1 MVAAATGASPPA
13 HNLSPTRDDASSKPM
28 LFPHGTATAPHLAQK
43 WIEQTRSLLDKEG
56 HGPALDNK
64 WAGHT
69 LSQYPVVR
77 VDDYSRLSDDRRIQ
91 TEIKNKQNVSAVPC
105 LLRGKHQMLLGASPA
120 RAPDRAGLCSA
131 SRGHLRPD
139 LLRQVPVGF
148 RTYDERGCE
157 FYWLMSAPLYGQADA
172 GAIWNRTVSKAY
184 TDPEPEGLGF
194 DRCPYDPCIYSKCV
208 DGDDE
213 QRVTTTLYVD
223 DGRAFTYAPFAPAR
237 AQAKRDWKTLSDKF
251 LVKFGEPQPKDDY
264 FLGADRA
271 YHGTKVVEV
280 SAATYIGSLTKRY
293 LKDGSADSY
302 PSAWTHTPASEEL
315 QKLYD
320 AAIATRPTPEPAFQ
334 KRYAS
339 LYGSLLH
346 AVKYRPEIAAA
357 MGLCGTCAA
366 ICTEGLYKCL
376 TRILVYLARSPR
388 MGITYSAHAEA
399 ADELCP
405 TGRRRDR
412 PPASSSG

>member
-1 MVAAATGASPPA
+1 MDEAGACEHAA
-13 HNLSPTRDDASSKPM
+13 
-28 LFPHGTATAPHLAQK
+28 
-43 WIEQTRSLLDKEG
+43 W
-56 HGPALDNK
+56 ALDAMSHEQL
-64 WAGHT
+64 WLQPSLWDG
-69 LSQYPVVR
+69 VR
-77 VDDYSRLSDDRRIQ
+77 ACGQD
-91 TEIKNKQNVSAVPC
+91 IK
-105 LLRGKHQMLLGASPA
+105 LE
-120 RAPDRAGLCSA
+120 
-131 SRGHLRPD
+131 D
-139 LLRQVPVGF
+139 L
-148 RTYDERGCE
+148 ERGGLFE
-157 FYWLMSAPLYGQADA
+157 
-172 GAIWNRTVSKAY
+172 VSH
-184 TDPEPEGLGF
+184 
-194 DRCPYDPCIYSKCV
+194 
-208 DGDDE
+208 
-213 QRVTTTLYVD
+213 
-223 DGRAFTYAPFAPAR
+223 DGRAFNAPFAPAR

-264 FLGADRA
+264 FLGADRT

-399 ADELCP
+399 TTRSTSGFFIRLAGATISSASRRQHCVAMSSTEAELIALADCAIELLAVMGV
-405 TGRRRDR
+405 TAFLGRKLNKAVRVYTDNKGAYDLCHRFTTSQHSRHIDRKVFKMRELRGAGVTEVHWLSGLTNPADLFTKILTRQAFETHRRTVLNLAEGRER
-412 PPASSSG
+412 PPPAATGTPPPPPVATARFDFLPHT

>member
-1 MVAAATGASPPA
+1 
-13 HNLSPTRDDASSKPM
+13 
-28 LFPHGTATAPHLAQK
+28 
-43 WIEQTRSLLDKEG
+43 
-56 HGPALDNK
+56 
-64 WAGHT
+64 
-69 LSQYPVVR
+69 
-77 VDDYSRLSDDRRIQ
+77 
-91 TEIKNKQNVSAVPC
+91 
-105 LLRGKHQMLLGASPA
+105 
-120 RAPDRAGLCSA
+120 
-131 SRGHLRPD
+131 
-139 LLRQVPVGF
+139 
-148 RTYDERGCE
+148 
-157 FYWLMSAPLYGQADA
+157 MSAPLYGQADA

-223 DGRAFTYAPFAPAR
+223 DGRAFNAPFAPAR

-264 FLGADRA
+264 FLGADRT

-399 ADELCP
+399 ADELCAYADSNWA
-405 TGRRRDR
+405 TTRSTSGFFIRLAGATISSASRRQHCVAMSSTEAELIALADCAIELLAVMGVTAFLGRKLNKAVRVYTDNKGAYDLCHRFTTSQHSRHIDRKVFKMRELRGADVTEVHWLSGLTNPADLFTKILTRQAFETHRRTVLNLVAAR
-412 PPASSSG
+412 EGEAAAGRNWNAAAASSGDGEI